1 MLWIEIPVAII
12 LLAILLIIGLVIP
25 SGAVDLRDLG
35 AVSQSWIAQ
44 HRTEG

>member
-1 MLWIEIPVAII
+1 MLWIEIPAAII
-12 LLAILLIIGLVIP
+12 LLAILAVIGLVIP
-25 SGAVDLRDLG
+25 SGTVDVGDLG